1 MKKKINLIAFLIL
14 SGVLMLTVVMVKNNQ
29 ENRSQAAYGTVAMS
43 FLPSEGT
50 VQVGKRLISTM
61 MLNVDSYR
69 LTGADIR
76 IKYDQDKLTLRS
88 VSVMTDKTLKRGNP
102 WLSSSQELILSQ
114 KDEENGTVTIV
125 GTNLQKKLSGL
136 PTGAVTML
144 KLTFLGKAVGEANV
158 TLDNTYEN
166 IVVGYNAAGSD
177 QELEVG
183 SVSEATYTV
192 VEAATK

>member
-1 MKKKINLIAFLIL
+1 
-14 SGVLMLTVVMVKNNQ
+14 MLTVVMVKNNQ